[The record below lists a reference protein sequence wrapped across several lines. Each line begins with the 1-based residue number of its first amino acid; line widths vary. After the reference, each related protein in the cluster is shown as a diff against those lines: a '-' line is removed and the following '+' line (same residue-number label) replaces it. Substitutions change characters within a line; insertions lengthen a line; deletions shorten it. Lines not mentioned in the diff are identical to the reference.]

1 MTSLETIKA
10 KISEINAKKQ
20 ELVADLR
27 KDFAPM
33 LKPLFEKSKGK
44 IKSFGWTQYTP
55 YFNDGDSCEFG
66 VNFDYPN
73 INGVDY
79 DDIENIN
86 KGIYKQITDDNII
99 EHKEF
104 NKTKGYHWYVDK
116 QVGQDGYFPNP
127 DYDYELVSIIDDFKS
142 ALSDID
148 SEFLKEL
155 FGDHVLVTVND
166 DGTIETEEYEHD

>member
-55 YFNDGDSCEFG
+55 YFNDGDECEFG
-66 VNFDYPN
+66 VNVDYPY
-73 INGVDY
+73 INGEDELDTLNEDKYVTITY
-79 DDIENIN
+79 ENEN
-86 KGIYKQITDDNII
+86 
-99 EHKEF
+99 EVKEYLEL
-104 NKTKGYHWYVDK
+104 KGYKWMMNNTI
-116 QVGQDGYFPNP
+116 GQGGYIKNKE
-127 DYDYELVSIIDDFKS
+127 YDSELLDLVQEFKS
-142 ALSDID
+142 AISDID
-148 SEFLKEL
+148 SEFLKDL
-155 FGDHVLVTVND
+155 FGDHVKVTVHD
-166 DGTIETEEYEHD
+166 DGNIETEEYEHD